1 MVPLALEV
9 VNDLIPGVVSL
20 ALELGVLLL
29 EEEALLG
36 QLLCALQL
44 LHEFL
49 LQLGELIC
57 HELELLFGLLCRL
70 NL

>member
-9 VNDLIPGVVSL
+9 VDDLVPGVVGFV
-20 ALELGVLLL
+20 LELGVLLL

-36 QLLCALQL
+36 QLLCTLQL

-57 HELELLFGLLCRL
+57 HELELLFSLLGRL

>member
-9 VNDLIPGVVSL
+9 VNDLIPGVVSFV
-20 ALELGVLLL
+20 LELGVLLL

-36 QLLCALQL
+36 QLLGALQL

-57 HELELLFGLLCRL
+57 HKLELLFSLLGRL